1 MPVSAPSARRL
12 SGGRESRG
20 STRYQCPSN
29 ISSVTPPR
37 ATAPATAA
45 GHVPSEA
52 ETIKNP
58 SAAVP
63 KPTAAAAGWL
73 AAAAAASKAMV
84 AIPAGTP
91 PPAAQAAPPNSN
103 PTPAA
108 NHRKPGPT
116 TRQAAIT
123 AAPAAT
129 PADQVASTSVG
140 LRVMSGPYLRGRA
153 SLSSDLPE
161 RHLGSGSPAPSTSL

>member
-1 MPVSAPSARRL
+1 MPVSAASARRL
-12 SGGRESRG
+12 SGRGEARG
-20 STRYQCPSN
+20 STGYQCPSN

-63 KPTAAAAGWL
+63 KPTAAAAGRPAP
-73 AAAAAASKAMV
+73 AAAARQGNRASTAR
-84 AIPAGTP
+84 PPPTSTP
-91 PPAAQAAPPNSN
+91 PPAA
-103 PTPAA
+103 T
-108 NHRKPGPT
+108 HRNPGPT
-116 TRQAAIT
+116 PRQAAIT

-153 SLSSDLPE
+153 SPSSDLPE
-161 RHLGSGSPAPSTSL
+161 RPPGSGAPPPS